1 MGLYAVRH
9 PRLNSIGNSR
19 NSRSG
24 VSGETTPSS
33 RVWHEKAKLLFI
45 ITTRGHHRERYIGT
59 GQRYTTMLRF
69 SRILGPISPRFLLR
83 QAPITTR
90 PWLARSLQTTYV
102 QHKLFGGHKKH
113 ADPLSKS
120 TTTVNP
126 APVETAQDDPL
137 KSSSS
142 QSPLPAEG
150 PTEHDFKTHPILKR
164 VPKFLRNYTAKF
176 VNAPFSHLVAFI
188 VLHELTAVIPLIGIW
203 YYLHQHPGFIPL
215 DLPQWALTKGAKV
228 IDSAMGQFD
237 WSFNTSD
244 KLSVIMEGAYAF
256 TIVKLFL
263 PVRVVISLWGMPW
276 FAKWFVL
283 PITNLFGNWKK
294 LRRAKKEGKPVD
306 ARIKTK
312 QVDKP
317 RL

>member
-1 MGLYAVRH
+1 
-9 PRLNSIGNSR
+9 
-19 NSRSG
+19 
-24 VSGETTPSS
+24 
-33 RVWHEKAKLLFI
+33 
-45 ITTRGHHRERYIGT
+45 
-59 GQRYTTMLRF
+59 MLRF
-69 SRILGPISPRFLLR
+69 HCIFTKASRQALLR
-83 QAPITTR
+83 QSPIITK
-90 PWLARSLQTTYV
+90 PLLIRSFQTSSTQY
-102 QHKLFGGHKKH
+102 KLFTGHKKH
-113 ADPLSKS
+113 AEPITKPNTTINPKS
-120 TTTVNP
+120 VGATD
-126 APVETAQDDPL
+126 EDPL
-137 KSSSS
+137 KGSSST
-142 QSPLPAEG
+142 LPNSG

-176 VNAPFSHLVAFI
+176 VNAPLSHLIAFV
-188 VLHELTAVIPLIGIW
+188 VLHEITAIVPLIGIW

-263 PVRVVISLWGMPW
+263 PLRIIISLWGMPW

-294 LRRAKKEGKPVD
+294 LRKVKTEVKPIDAK
-306 ARIKTK
+306 IKTK

>member
-1 MGLYAVRH
+1 
-9 PRLNSIGNSR
+9 
-19 NSRSG
+19 
-24 VSGETTPSS
+24 
-33 RVWHEKAKLLFI
+33 
-45 ITTRGHHRERYIGT
+45 
-59 GQRYTTMLRF
+59 MLRF
-69 SRILGPISPRFLLR
+69 HRILITSSPHVLLR
-83 QAPITTR
+83 LAPITTR
-90 PWLARSLQTTYV
+90 PLLIRSFQTSPI
-102 QHKLFGGHKKH
+102 QCKLFRGHKKH
-113 ADPLSKS
+113 TEPFTKPEPTIKS
-120 TTTVNP
+120 QPTGST
-126 APVETAQDDPL
+126 QDDLL
-137 KSSSS
+137 KISLST
-142 QSPLPAEG
+142 PPAGG

-176 VNAPFSHLVAFI
+176 VNAPFSHLIAFI
-188 VLHELTAVIPLIGIW
+188 VLHEITAIVPLIGIW

-263 PVRVVISLWGMPW
+263 PVRVIVSLWGMPW

-283 PITNLFGNWKK
+283 PVTNLFSNWKK
-294 LRRAKKEGKPVD
+294 LRKAKAEVKPVEGKM
-306 ARIKTK
+306 KTK

>member
-1 MGLYAVRH
+1 M
-9 PRLNSIGNSR
+9 I
-19 NSRSG
+19 
-24 VSGETTPSS
+24 
-33 RVWHEKAKLLFI
+33 
-45 ITTRGHHRERYIGT
+45 
-59 GQRYTTMLRF
+59 RF
-69 SRILGPISPRFLLR
+69 HRILTNTSPSVFLR
-83 QAPITTR
+83 QTPRTTR
-90 PWLARSLQTTYV
+90 PLLIRSFQTSSIQY
-102 QHKLFGGHKKH
+102 KLFGGHKKH
-113 ADPLSKS
+113 TEPISKPIP
-120 TTTVNP
+120 TVKD
-126 APVETAQDDPL
+126 VESAQDDLINPSL
-137 KSSSS
+137 ST
-142 QSPLPAEG
+142 LPTGG

-176 VNAPFSHLVAFI
+176 VNAPFSHLIAFV
-188 VLHELTAVIPLIGIW
+188 VLHELTAIVPLIGIW

-283 PITNLFGNWKK
+283 PITNLFSNWKK
-294 LRRAKKEGKPVD
+294 LRKAKKEVKPVD
-306 ARIKTK
+306 SKIKPK
-312 QVDKP
+312 HVEKP